1 MYTATAGLMF
11 DTPEDAARAA
21 DLLQALF
28 EQAQARQASDD
39 IDEAPGE
46 VHRPVVFGHCIGG
59 FEFWYDQYN
68 DKYSF

>member
-28 EQAQARQASDD
+28 EQAQARQASDS
-39 IDEAPGE
+39 PG
-46 VHRPVVFGHCIGG
+46 GLADAAG
-59 FEFWYDQYN
+59 DN
-68 DKYSF
+68 